1 MTPCFKL
8 ISPLFPKYNPYPNA
22 SLPEWEV
29 NSGLETTIH
38 QDLAI
43 ELWLTVQILCGI
55 HWDAQHRAPFK
66 ERQAASCRQDWS
78 ADGCQLSVLLVVCLG
93 CEELLGPRSRPS
105 WGNPHPVTEWGRDI
119 KVQPSALMGNTHSRT
134 FCRVGWDSAGLV
146 HCFCLFV
153 LFPILLLLP
162 SFYKCWSLINILHLR
177 LHLSVSEVTVV
188 FRSGV
193 RKQAI
198 RWFQS
203 WITYAQLAMNVSSL
217 VEVKHQPPLAQSG
230 SPVIKTFTGGKLGG
244 CTSALGT
251 AYQVFETY
259 RRNSS
264 YNTIRWLFLSAID
277 TLKKDIIQWRVSDS
291 QLKSRYERSEP
302 LWLHTYKEVLI
313 IHREGQ
319 KKMRIKLS
327 T

>member
-1 MTPCFKL
+1 MRSKFRSWNNHPPRPGYWTL
-8 ISPLFPKYNPYPNA
+8 
-22 SLPEWEV
+22 V
-29 NSGLETTIH
+29 NSADSLWYTLRCTT
-38 QDLAI
+38 QSSLQRK
-43 ELWLTVQILCGI
+43 T
-55 HWDAQHRAPFK
+55 
-66 ERQAASCRQDWS
+66 
-78 ADGCQLSVLLVVCLG
+78 GCQLQARLVSRWLPALSAFGCLPW
-93 CEELLGPRSRPS
+93 LRRVAWPQIPPFLG
-105 WGNPHPVTEWGRDI
+105 
-119 KVQPSALMGNTHSRT
+119 QPTSSHWVRQRYKSPAICSDGQYSFQNFLQGGLR
-134 FCRVGWDSAGLV
+134 FCWAGSL
-146 HCFCLFV
+146 FLFV